1 MNLNILAF
9 VFKNEVHCKMCNSGL
24 DMQVLKGKSGL
35 AITFVLKCFACP
47 YRVEFSSSNFHEGT
61 QIATINTRFV
71 YAMRSI
77 GKRCR
82 SRENVLWRNESSTT
96 TYKVFSLR

>member
-1 MNLNILAF
+1 MLCGATLAPHIAAMLLNSSASNCRPWSVTNLA
-9 VFKNEVHCKMCNSGL
+9 
-24 DMQVLKGKSGL
+24 
-35 AITFVLKCFACP
+35 
-47 YRVEFSSSNFHEGT
+47 EFSSSNFHEGT

-77 GKRCR
+77 GKGAEAG
-82 SRENVLWRNESSTT
+82 ENVLRRNESSAT